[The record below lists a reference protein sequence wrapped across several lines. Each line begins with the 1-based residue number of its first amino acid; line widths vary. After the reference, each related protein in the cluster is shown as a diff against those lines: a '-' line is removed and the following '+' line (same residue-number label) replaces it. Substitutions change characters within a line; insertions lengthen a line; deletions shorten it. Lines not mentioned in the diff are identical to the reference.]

1 MRHLLLTAAAL
12 LCTLTVTAQQSYTET
27 RFDESDGLSQTHT
40 TQILQDPD
48 GLLWVA
54 TWNGLNRFDGYEFV
68 RIAPQAGD
76 GCSMSTDRI
85 RNIWLSAS
93 GDLFCLADET
103 LFRFDRKTYRF
114 HDTTDGERKEA
125 ERMLHQHA
133 GRGKFINGIIEFTDR
148 QGMRWQL
155 RHDAIYRLRPYTRPA
170 QPLPQ
175 QQSSQTR
182 CIARDRQGRIWV
194 STKEDATVRVYDN
207 QLQFLGYLRP
217 DGRFSQQYTS
227 FGQPIYCI
235 TPTDDGS
242 LWLGSKP
249 GGLYHLHDNTLEHI
263 GPLPCDNIYDIL
275 PDRWGRLW
283 LATLGGGLVC
293 RLSDGSIKTVLEQ
306 PFRMRYLHLTKDD
319 VLLATTTEGL
329 VVTQLKPDLQD
340 MTFHIHRR
348 EAHRPSSLTCNAT
361 MDILETSGG
370 RLLISTESGGV
381 CEVVSPSLMA
391 DTLSFRRLPV
401 SGGWATDVILS
412 IATDGHDHLLMT
424 SSNMLFGYDLHTGLC
439 TAFDASFFAHDYRF
453 SEVQP
458 LWLGDGRWLIGSM
471 EDCFILRTGQMHR
484 SDFCPPIILTGIS
497 IQGGLSDLAVND
509 LDTLMLRPDE
519 RSLTIRFAALDY
531 TNASTISYAFRLGDD
546 DTPWNQLGHDHTVTL
561 LDLKPGTYSL
571 WLHSTNSDGV
581 WTPNERR
588 LTIVVQPRFTET
600 AWFTALLILVLLAV
614 ASGITYTTLYIR
626 RLKRQQHE
634 TLAQYLALL
643 EKSTSP
649 QPQSQPQPQPLLS
662 AEDDAFMQRA
672 VRFVEENLGNADAD
686 VGQMAEACAVSRSG
700 LQRKLK
706 QLVGL
711 TPLDFLRE
719 ARIKHACQLLRQS
732 DNSIADIAYHCGFN
746 DPKYFSRAFK
756 QTTGQSPTEYKE
768 AL

>member
-1 MRHLLLTAAAL
+1 MTRLLLTAVTL
-12 LCTLTVTAQQSYTET
+12 LCTLTATAQQSYAET

-114 HDTTDGERKEA
+114 HDTTDEEREEA

-133 GRGKFINGIIEFTDR
+133 GRGKFINGIIELTDR

-175 QQSSQTR
+175 QPSSQTR

-235 TPTDDGS
+235 TPADDGS

-249 GGLYHLHDNTLEHI
+249 GGLYHLHNDTLEHI

-293 RLSDGSIKTVLEQ
+293 RLPDGSVKIVLEQ
-306 PFRMRYLHLTKDD
+306 PLRMRYLHLTKDD

-329 VVTQLKPDLQD
+329 VVTQLKPNLQD
-340 MTFHIHRR
+340 MTFRVHRR

-361 MDILETSGG
+361 MDILETNGG
-370 RLLISTESGGV
+370 RLLVSTESGGV
-381 CEVVSPSLMA
+381 CEVVSRPLTA
-391 DTLSFRRLPV
+391 DTLSFRRLPM

-424 SSNMLFGYDLHTGLC
+424 SSNMLFGYDLHTGQC

-471 EDCFILRTGQMHR
+471 EDCFTLHTKQMHR

-509 LDTLMLRPDE
+509 LDTLVLRPDE

-531 TNASTISYAFRLGDD
+531 TNASTISYASRLGDD

-600 AWFTALLILVLLAV
+600 AWFTALIILLLLVV

-672 VRFVEENLGNADAD
+672 VRFVEENLSNADAD